1 MNISINGTVG
11 SFLLAVLVY
20 WLFSIVIDT
29 FITDAN
35 ANKMFKIILLIVA
48 LVIALGGSL
57 FIHA

>member
-35 ANKMFKIILLIVA
+35 ANKMFKIILLIVV